1 MSEIKD
7 RERLEANGNAAICAA
22 LHTMVE
28 NGFITKEKAEE
39 FKNNYAVFAIRK
51 GGIIE
56 YLRKRFYKVD
66 ADDDSSKFICVK
78 LPKYEEHEN

>member
-1 MSEIKD
+1 MSDMND
-7 RERLEANGNAAICAA
+7 RELREANANAALCAA

-39 FKNNYAVFAIRK
+39 FKNNYSLFTIRK
-51 GGIIE
+51 GGIKE
-56 YLRKRFYKVD
+56 YLRKKFFRID
-66 ADDDSSKFICVK
+66 AKDDDSKFICVK